1 MPPDLRYRV
10 AARTLRPS
18 ARPGDHVD
26 KEREMAEMTL
36 QRAREVLEELI
47 GAVAKHG
54 SSRRLDETRASLE
67 AEIQTLQDALN
78 DWDAA

>member
-1 MPPDLRYRV
+1 
-10 AARTLRPS
+10 
-18 ARPGDHVD
+18 
-26 KEREMAEMTL
+26 MAEMTL